1 MIANAK
7 PKFIEIITL
16 YDINLISL
24 VFFLHF
30 HRQVIFITLVSV
42 SWCWWHVQ
50 FFIHWLRFFVC
61 YKFNLSLF
69 FLTFSIGCTTLIWIF
84 FSYFQILFSIR
95 KEFRAFRLTL
105 FSPSFHQAPFIEKLH
120 EPLIFVR
127 CCYVLLFIFF
137 ILIVS
142 VMHRNA
148 WKQGWTRLLSIIF
161 GFVAFYS
168 FHFMFTY
175 ASNNKQK
182 QNKAKYQNV
191 RHLDWIE
198 WKFTYFSLAI
208 VRLCCC
214 CCSFLEV
221 CFTFC
226 YRNYVTLKSI
236 HREQYSVN
244 AYIVAVKNITKTKNT
259 EKKIIMNGLFSYNML
274 CM

>member
-24 VFFLHF
+24 VFFLH
-30 HRQVIFITLVSV
+30 FITLVSV

-61 YKFNLSLF
+61 YKFNLNLFFSLF
-69 FLTFSIGCTTLIWIF
+69 QFDAQLRSEIANLFFS
-84 FSYFQILFSIR
+84 SYFQILFSIR
-95 KEFRAFRLTL
+95 KEFHAFRLTL

-127 CCYVLLFIFF
+127 CCYVLLFLFF
-137 ILIVS
+137 ISIVS

-161 GFVAFYS
+161 GFVAFLS

-175 ASNNKQK
+175 ALNNKQK
-182 QNKAKYQNV
+182 QYKAKYQNV
-191 RHLDWIE
+191 RPLNWIG
-198 WKFTYFSLAI
+198 WKFTYFILNISLLLSI

-214 CCSFLEV
+214 CCF
-221 CFTFC
+221 
-226 YRNYVTLKSI
+226 
-236 HREQYSVN
+236 
-244 AYIVAVKNITKTKNT
+244 
-259 EKKIIMNGLFSYNML
+259 FS
-274 CM
+274 